1 MNGAEIQGYCY
12 GAGGGGA
19 PGGRE
24 TPRVAESSAAG
35 GACRFFHDSVPP
47 SKQSR
52 LGNPPPN
59 NVQRSP
65 VQSTLSPRSAVLVFR
80 HTLGFAVAEA
90 RMQTNANGHRE
101 AAQPGSTHVAQDDPH
116 VAPARRPPPRRPRFF
131 KGRPAAQTP
140 LVPLW
145 HGARGRRGLH
155 GVGTESAARTCCFE
169 CVGPARAAPAS
180 SQKRFEGVALKLHQ
194 DSRRR
199 RRARRTVAPADGVIT
214 CKK

>member
-1 MNGAEIQGYCY
+1 MERRFKDIVTVQEGAEPL
-12 GAGGGGA
+12 GGGRHRA
-19 PGGRE
+19 SPSHRRRAARAASFM
-24 TPRVAESSAAG
+24 TAYLLLSRAASAT
-35 GACRFFHDSVPP
+35 
-47 SKQSR
+47 
-52 LGNPPPN
+52 PPN